1 MAILTVYTKLL
12 DKTLEGARI
21 IDMGSTKTCQC
32 YVLPYDSVAKVG
44 KEYLAGKYAF
54 YILLGN
60 RSVGGP
66 CAYVGQTN
74 DFTNRVSDHK
84 QKKIG
89 GTLHLC
95 LSQRLMRFLQAKR
108 YIWNI

>member
-32 YVLPYDSVAKVG
+32 FVLPYNSVAKVG

-54 YILLGN
+54 YIL
-60 RSVGGP
+60 
-66 CAYVGQTN
+66 
-74 DFTNRVSDHK
+74 D
-84 QKKIG
+84 
-89 GTLHLC
+89 
-95 LSQRLMRFLQAKR
+95 
-108 YIWNI
+108 